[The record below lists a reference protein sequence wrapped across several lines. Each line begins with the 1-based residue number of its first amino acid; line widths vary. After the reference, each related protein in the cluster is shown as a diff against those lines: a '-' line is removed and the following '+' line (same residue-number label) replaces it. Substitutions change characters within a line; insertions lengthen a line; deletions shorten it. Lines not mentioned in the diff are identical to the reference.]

1 MARLDWIFV
10 TTAPD
15 RAWLF
20 PVIRAIPAAVV
31 ALAITFSADHSVF
44 LGYLMLGGFAIVS
57 GIIIGVLRPNPL
69 FIAQGAILAIGGV
82 VAFASTQAGLAVL
95 LFLTTALFGVT
106 GIIELV
112 AGLRARGRAPGAR
125 DWVFV
130 GGITA
135 LFAVVVL
142 LIPADFSQAISI
154 PDKVVPPLTASVIL
168 VGALG
173 AYAAIVA
180 VYLVIAGLSLK
191 WAPRAS
197 TVSEA

>member
-1 MARLDWIFV
+1 V

-20 PVIRAIPAAVV
+20 PVLRAIPAAAV
-31 ALAITFSADHSVF
+31 ALAITFSADHSAS
-44 LGYLMLGGFAIVS
+44 LGYLALGSFATLTGIVVVVATLRAAYPPRPFLLQ
-57 GIIIGVLRPNPL
+57 GALLVVGGVTA
-69 FIAQGAILAIGGV
+69 FIAAP
-82 VAFASTQAGLAVL
+82 AGLPVL
-95 LFLTTALFGVT
+95 LFLTTALFGAT

-112 AGLRARGRAPGAR
+112 AGLRARGRLAAAR
-125 DWVFV
+125 DWIFV
-130 GGITA
+130 GAASA
-135 LFAVVVL
+135 LFAIAVL
-142 LIPADFSQAISI
+142 LIPADFTQAISV
-154 PDKVVPPLTASVIL
+154 PGKVVPPLTASVIL
-168 VGALG
+168 VGGLG